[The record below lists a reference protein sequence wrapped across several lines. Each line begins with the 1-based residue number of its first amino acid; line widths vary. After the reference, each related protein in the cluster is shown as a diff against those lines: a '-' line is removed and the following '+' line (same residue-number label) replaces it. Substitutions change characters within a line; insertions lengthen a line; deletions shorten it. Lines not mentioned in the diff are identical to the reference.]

1 MPNISVFV
9 NEDLKDRMDREEG
22 EDWSKVAALA
32 FEKRLSQL
40 IRNRTMS
47 DREAEIQRL
56 RAARNEYDETI
67 NAKGYEAGKRWAE
80 SSASFA
86 QLKRLCEFTDQLES
100 EPLYRWGDFLD
111 EDNDRVYTASVILAC
126 HIEGQDPDRDLS
138 RDFWRSATASVDTP
152 EPDFTRAFATG
163 ATEIYHAVADK
174 LAPSG
179 ATYQVFQGQ

>member
-9 NEDLKDRMDREEG
+9 NEDLKARMDREEG
-22 EDWSKVAALA
+22 ENWSKVAVLA
-32 FEKRLSQL
+32 FEKRLSEL
-40 IRNRTMS
+40 ILKRTMS
-47 DREAEIQRL
+47 EGEAAIERL
-56 RAARNEYDETI
+56 RASRKEDDETI
-67 NAKGYEAGKRWAE
+67 NAEGFEAGRRWAE

-111 EDNDRVYTASVILAC
+111 EDNDRAYTASEILAC
-126 HIEGQDPDRDLS
+126 YIEGQDPDRDLS

-179 ATYQVFQGQ
+179 ATYQVFHGQ